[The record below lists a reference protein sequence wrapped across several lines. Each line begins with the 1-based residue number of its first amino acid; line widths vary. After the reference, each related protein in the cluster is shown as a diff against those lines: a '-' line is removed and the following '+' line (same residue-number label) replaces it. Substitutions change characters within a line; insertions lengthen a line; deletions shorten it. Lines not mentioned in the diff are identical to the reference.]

1 MKRNFLFFL
10 CLFVAVSASA
20 QLRVYSIGNVAIGD
34 DINASNPIEKQV
46 MRVACNDSC
55 WEMNYSDD
63 GLLTSIYSNTGD
75 ERQLLWS
82 YDYHASLE
90 GMPYVYQ
97 NSYYPV
103 SFSAYHKGEAT
114 FYRQSKLNEESLIS
128 EDRNENTFMWSTDEN
143 FEYNYT
149 NGRMTKI
156 TGLYANLIIELL
168 WNNDNLQQID
178 IMKKGEKVG
187 TITCSY
193 SDLHAKGICQALNSP
208 LFYLL
213 EYYMILPLGPL
224 VHGYYGKLSNNL
236 LAEMSISFNKVFIE
250 EHSLNMMDTGNYP
263 IVRHKSKTYQYETD
277 TWGEVTKIIVSSEGT
292 ETEYVIDY
300 GNYDSCNSLY
310 FSTSNLSFDTIG
322 QYSFN
327 LQGRRLQNK
336 PSKGVYV
343 SKGRK
348 VLY

>member
-1 MKRNFLFFL
+1 MWKPNNRMMMRVICFFSM
-10 CLFVAVSASA
+10 FTISIFTSMA
-20 QLRVYSIGNVAIGD
+20 QPE
-34 DINASNPIEKQV
+34 PIEKQV

-82 YDYHASLE
+82 YNYHATLE
-90 GMPYVYQ
+90 GMPYVLQ
-97 NSYYPV
+97 ESYYPV
-103 SFSAYHKGEAT
+103 DYSAYDKGEAT
-114 FYRQSKLNEESLIS
+114 FYRQSKLSGDSLIS
-128 EDRNENTFMWSTDEN
+128 EDRNENTFMWSKGED
-143 FEYNYT
+143 FEYEYI
-149 NGRMTKI
+149 NGRMTRIKGENGII
-156 TGLYANLIIELL
+156 TIDIS

-178 IMKKGEKVG
+178 IMEKGVKVG

-193 SDLHAKGICQALNSP
+193 SNLPGKGICQALNSP

-236 LAEMSISFNKVFIE
+236 LAEMSISFNKFFIE

-310 FSTSNLSFDTIG
+310 FSTSNHSFDTIG
-322 QYSFN
+322 QYFFD

-336 PSKGVYV
+336 TGKGVYV